1 MNNFEPLPIIIDFLQ
16 IAKINKEGIYQLKKL
31 MNSLVYQAPEILE
44 SLFWHGTTNWHGITY
59 IMNKYYPIVRE
70 ENRHLFS
77 PEQIEENKKM
87 EKLYVDLLTKFKK
100 HGFDS

>member
-1 MNNFEPLPIIIDFLQ
+1 MNTFEPLPIIIDFLQ
-16 IAKINKEGIYQLKKL
+16 IAKINKEGIYHIKKL

-44 SLFWHGTTNWHGITY
+44 SLFWHGTNNWYGITY

-70 ENRHLFS
+70 ENRYIFS

-87 EKLYVDLLTKFKK
+87 EKLYMDLLKK
-100 HGFDS
+100 YQNKGSNK